1 MSRKYEKK
9 RLYGEGGEVNEQR
22 MKDES
27 SRRVKRLTR
36 ERFQT
41 IREVTAIED
50 AGFPVGKRN
59 RGLRR
64 QPLRRHK

>member
-1 MSRKYEKK
+1 MGRKQEKK
-9 RLYGEGGEVNEQR
+9 HLYGKGGEVNEQR

-27 SRRVKRLTR
+27 SRRVKHLTK
-36 ERFQT
+36 ERYGA
-41 IREVTAIED
+41 IRDVTTLES
-50 AGFPVGKRN
+50 AGFRVGKRN

>member
-1 MSRKYEKK
+1 MGRKYEKK
-9 RLYGEGGEVNEQR
+9 RLYGEGGEVNEQK

-27 SRRVKRLTR
+27 SRRVKRMTR
-36 ERFQT
+36 ERFQA
-41 IREVTAIED
+41 IREVTTIED
-50 AGFPVGKRN
+50 AGFRVDKRN

>member
-27 SRRVKRLTR
+27 SRRAKRMMR
-36 ERFQT
+36 ERFQA
-41 IREVTAIED
+41 IREVTTIED
-50 AGFPVGKRN
+50 AGLHVGKRN

>member
-9 RLYGEGGEVNEQR
+9 RLYGEGGEVNEQKMR
-22 MKDES
+22 DES
-27 SRRVKRLTR
+27 SRRVKRMTR
-36 ERFQT
+36 ERFQA
-41 IREVTAIED
+41 IREVTTIED

-59 RGLRR
+59 RELRR